1 MASADLNVDNYNV
14 SELLSIVE
22 LDSDASETDIV
33 DKTNK
38 MIARFENSSN
48 KNMAVF
54 FQNVQDKLLYE
65 LYDDGPEEDDD
76 EEEDDDGRNVGEE
89 DDGQDGVGVGGEQDD
104 DIQQVDEWYQNEVL
118 TPKNNPI
125 QKDKITERKQKVEV
139 FDNHHMPMNR
149 TQLGVN
155 NNFNVPVAQDVLNPN
170 LENTT
175 TRFINL
181 DSQFRQSSDTLSTD
195 YTLDLSDPLTNALSL
210 RLYSIQ
216 IPYTWYVIDEQYGNT
231 CFWIVIPYNGK
242 EYEVPIYFTSGN
254 YTYPAFQIEFENA
267 IIKASINYTGIPPS
281 IPLIRINANNS
292 KVTINLNGWQYN
304 DPIDG
309 PIPIIGITENSGT
322 FNPLENP
329 YFVFFDF
336 SGRRKCLSHCK
347 SKTTTINGTLGWLMG
362 FRLPIVPIFS
372 SPGNKPVSII
382 DLYGPKYFILVLDDF
397 NQNHINNGLIT
408 ITEISKKLDMPAY
421 YNTTMPYICV
431 SNSPNPLI
439 NALNNLSGIEAAAF
453 GINDANAGNYI
464 DKLDTGYGQRPV
476 ILPSAPR
483 TLTNAQIY
491 TINEITKN
499 REQNTSYRG
508 KAPTNTDTFAIIPIK
523 RAGMA
528 TGDLYVDFSGSMQD
542 NKRVYFGPVSI
553 DRMRVKL
560 IDDRGYTVDLHGAE
574 WCFTMISE
582 ILYQY

>member
-14 SELLSIVE
+14 SELLAITDLD
-22 LDSDASETDIV
+22 LDSTESDIV
-33 DKTNK
+33 DKTNE
-38 MIARFENSSN
+38 MISRFENDGN
-48 KNMAVF
+48 ANMAVF
-54 FQNVQDKLLYE
+54 FQNVQDKLLDE
-65 LYDDGPEEDDD
+65 LYGEEGVDNGD
-76 EEEDDDGRNVGEE
+76 EEEQDENGDEE
-89 DDGQDGVGVGGEQDD
+89 DNNPTNLENNKNIDKN
-104 DIQQVDEWYQNEVL
+104 QVDEWYQNEVL
-118 TPKNNPI
+118 TPKNNPV
-125 QKDKITERKQKVEV
+125 QKDKITERKQKIEL
-139 FDNHHMPMNR
+139 FDNHHVPMTR

-181 DSQFRQSSDTLSTD
+181 DSQFRQASDTASTD

-210 RLYSIQ
+210 RMYSIQ
-216 IPYTWYVIDEQYGNT
+216 IPYTWYVIDYVYGNT

-242 EYEVPIYFTSGN
+242 EYEVPVYFTPGN
-254 YTYPAFQIEFENA
+254 Y
-267 IIKASINYTGIPPS
+267 NYTTFQTEFDDAIKKAGLSYAGSVVPT
-281 IPLIRINANNS
+281 PLPIIINTNNS
-292 KVTINLNGWQYN
+292 KATINLTNWQYN
-304 DPIDG
+304 SLHDG
-309 PIPIIGITENSGT
+309 PIPITGITENVDT
-322 FNPLENP
+322 FDPLINP

-336 SGRRKCLSHCK
+336 SGRRNCFFRCA

-372 SPGNKPVSII
+372 SPGNTPIAII

-421 YNTTMPYICV
+421 YNTSLPYFCV
-431 SNSPNPLI
+431 PNSPNPLV
-439 NALNNLSGIEAAAF
+439 NALNNGSSIEAIALGVNENNAF
-453 GINDANAGNYI
+453 GLI

-476 ILPSAPR
+476 LLPSAPR
-483 TLTNAQIY
+483 TLTNAQLY

-499 REQNTSYRG
+499 REQNTTYRG

-523 RAGMA
+523 RAGMS

-560 IDDRGYTVDLHGAE
+560 VDDRGFTVDLHGAE